1 MEQKEAIPTLILGK
15 DLPAVLPT
23 GFEKSPIF
31 QVLVYMKEIMMGKP
45 SSVVVICQLQ
55 SIVYDQMEKVSSKN
69 HQIDNDSYTQGL
81 LFRKYRAQQ
90 IYQLIFMT
98 AEEVLS
104 KPFLFWLKQLPHHF
118 TNWLFLCFFFLVGRQ
133 CLQFFYLTHFDWLR
147 ANFWNTVAHN

>member
-23 GFEKSPIF
+23 GIEKSLIF
-31 QVLVYMKEIMMGKP
+31 QVLVYMNEIMMGKP

-118 TNWLFLCFFFLVGRQ
+118 TLWLLLCFFFFCRK
-133 CLQFFYLTHFDWLR
+133 
-147 ANFWNTVAHN
+147 TVPPVFLFNSF